1 MPLSQAEGIR
11 RHTAIREAL
20 AADDLDALIVLA
32 PENFYYVTNFQLDVD
47 TWERPVAAIIPR
59 DGAPK
64 LVLNELSTT
73 YFQLVTGRGI
83 CWVTD
88 AEIYAEHPQVSR
100 RGYLITEWDRML
112 AELLADMGLDRGRL
126 GFDRLGLLH
135 PGVPGKLP
143 RAELTEVSGLLRD
156 MRAIKSAEEIAL
168 MQACGQATDW
178 AQARFGAHVKP
189 GTHIKSA
196 CLEVARLLG
205 NHLVEQHPDSEIR
218 VMVEGSTGIASASP
232 HHAGLGSGLRFAAG
246 DNVVNFIAVRMDGYF
261 VENERTY
268 FVGPPSQEQRSYFA
282 SMLAAHDAALSQM
295 HEGRRICD
303 IDSAG
308 QEVFERMGFADLI
321 LHRSGHGMGIG
332 GHEYPLDMSFNTR
345 PLRRNMVISCE
356 PSIYV
361 YGLGGFRHSDSVV
374 VGEAEPLRLTNSPT
388 DIESL
393 ITT

>member
-1 MPLSQAEGIR
+1 MPLSQSEGTR
-11 RHTAIREAL
+11 RHAAIRAAL
-20 AADDLDALIVLA
+20 ARDDLDALVVLA
-32 PENFYYVTNFQLDVD
+32 PENFYYVTNFLLDVD

-59 DGAPK
+59 DGTPK

-73 YFQLVTGRGI
+73 YLQLAAGRGLLWVTG
-83 CWVTD
+83 
-88 AEIYAEHPQVSR
+88 AEIYAEHPQVSH

-112 AELLADMGLDRGRL
+112 AELLADMGLDRARL

-135 PGVPGKLP
+135 PGVPGRLP
-143 RAELTEVSGLLRD
+143 RAGLTEVSGLLRS
-156 MRAIKSAEEIAL
+156 MRSIKSGEEIAL
-168 MQACGQATDW
+168 MRACGQATDW
-178 AQARFGAHVKP
+178 AQARFGAHIKP

-205 NHLVEQHPDSEIR
+205 NHLVEQYPDSEIR
-218 VMVEGSTGIASASP
+218 VMVEGSTGSRPRRRIMPASVP
-232 HHAGLGSGLRFAAG
+232 GSGQG

-268 FVGPPSQEQRSYFA
+268 FVGNASQEQRSYFA
-282 SMLAAHDAALSQM
+282 SMLAAHDAALAQM
-295 HEGRRICD
+295 REGRRICD

-308 QEVFERMGFADLI
+308 QEVFERMGYADLI

-361 YGLGGFRHSDSVV
+361 SGLGGFRHSDSVV
-374 VGEAEPLRLTNSPT
+374 VGETQPLRLTNAPT
-388 DIESL
+388 DIDSL
-393 ITT
+393 IAA